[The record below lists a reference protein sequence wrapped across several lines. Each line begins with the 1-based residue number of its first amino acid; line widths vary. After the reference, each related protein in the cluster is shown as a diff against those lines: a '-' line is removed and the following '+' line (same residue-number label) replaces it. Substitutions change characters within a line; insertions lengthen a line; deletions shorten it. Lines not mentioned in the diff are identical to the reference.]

1 MNRRN
6 EFDDPDISQ
15 AIGNIFSIL
24 NPRHYMPSNNPV
36 FTFALVIVTIGIFTS
51 VIWYSYPKE
60 KKLQNDLAVPVIK
73 ADTKP
78 MRIKPED
85 EGGMD
90 ILFEDSTV
98 FDTIASGASGAS
110 GASDDNGERKIE
122 NLLSDNEEPLS
133 RSALFAGL
141 KTDLNSALSQAT
153 EENGQD
159 RAEIAINTHS
169 SAITTAP
176 DKPHDAA
183 VKSQEKFQEKAIEAV
198 PTIAPEPEQANIIK
212 PKTKPAAIADAKP
225 EAQKTTSSPVTVQKK
240 YYVQLGSLTS
250 QSDADKAW
258 TSYSKKYSTALS
270 GAEHRIEKAII
281 KDRGTYYR
289 VQAGPFP
296 EDKARSICN
305 TIKNKYSGGCIVIKA

>member
-6 EFDDPDISQ
+6 EFDDPDINQ

-36 FTFALVIVTIGIFTS
+36 FTFALVIVTIGIFAS

-60 KKLQNDLAVPVIK
+60 KVLQDDLAVPVIK
-73 ADTKP
+73 ADNKP
-78 MRIKPED
+78 LRIKPED

-110 GASDDNGERKIE
+110 GDNGERKIE

-141 KTDLNSALSQAT
+141 KTDLNSELSQAT
-153 EENGQD
+153 EKDGQD
-159 RAEIAINTHS
+159 RAEMSTNTHS
-169 SAITTAP
+169 STIAAVP
-176 DKPHDAA
+176 DKPHSAA
-183 VKSQEKFQEKAIEAV
+183 VKPQGKLQEKTIKAV
-198 PTIAPEPEQANIIK
+198 PAIAPEQANIIK
-212 PKTKPAAIADAKP
+212 PETKPTVTANVKPDAK
-225 EAQKTTSSPVTVQKK
+225 KTTTSPATAQKK

-258 TSYSKKYSTALS
+258 ASYSKKYSTALS